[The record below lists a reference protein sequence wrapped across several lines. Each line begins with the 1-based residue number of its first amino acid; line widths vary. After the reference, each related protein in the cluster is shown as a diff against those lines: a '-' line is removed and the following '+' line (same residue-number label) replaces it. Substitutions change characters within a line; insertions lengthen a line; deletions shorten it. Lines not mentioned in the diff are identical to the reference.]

1 MNGLPELDCEH
12 ASALFVIAP
21 HPDDDVLGC
30 GSLIARAADRLPVT
44 VIYVTDGAASH
55 QGSPTYPPA
64 RLRAIRRE
72 EARRGLR
79 ALHPGARAV
88 FLDWPDGRVPRSG
101 DPDAERLL
109 DALRAE
115 IPGDRDVA
123 VAVPWRRDH
132 HADHVAVA
140 TLCDAVLR
148 ERPRAARIEYTVW
161 LGILGEPA
169 DEPQPDE
176 GRTIELDARP
186 WLARKRAAI
195 DEHVSQRGSLILDA
209 TQAFELPDDLLARA
223 LGPVERYVVAGRETA
238 AV

>member
-1 MNGLPELDCEH
+1 MTGLYEFDCER

-30 GSLIARAADRLPVT
+30 GSLIARAAERLPVT

-55 QGSPTYPPA
+55 RGSPAYPPE
-64 RLRAIRRE
+64 RLRAVRRE
-72 EARRGLR
+72 EARRGLH
-79 ALHPGARAV
+79 ALHPHARAV

-101 DPDAERLL
+101 DPAAQPLL

-115 IPGDRDVA
+115 IPAADDIA
-123 VAVPWRRDH
+123 VALPWRRDH

-140 TLCDAVLR
+140 ALAATVLG

-161 LGILGEPA
+161 LGILGDAA
-169 DEPQPDE
+169 DEPQPGE

-186 WLARKRAAI
+186 WLERKRAAI
-195 DEHVSQRGSLILDA
+195 DEHASQRGALILDA
-209 TQAFELPDDLLARA
+209 AEAFVLPDDLLARA
-223 LGPVERYVVAGRETA
+223 LGPVERYIVPDTQAVA
-238 AV
+238 V